1 MWIDL
6 KINTGLSSVNSIRF
20 LPHSDQSSTEGL
32 IKNGIITKYRVDISK
47 DNGQTY
53 EALIHEGEYEVTNVR
68 LYCLESADKNNSNPQ
83 GMQQP
88 GQ

>member
-53 EALIHEGEYEVTNVR
+53 EALIHEGEY
-68 LYCLESADKNNSNPQ
+68 DDII
-83 GMQQP
+83 G
-88 GQ
+88 

>member
-53 EALIHEGEYEVTNVR
+53 EALI
-68 LYCLESADKNNSNPQ
+68 
-83 GMQQP
+83 
-88 GQ
+88 